1 MSGQS
6 IYLFHHR
13 KKRMKRREY
22 RKNTDAK
29 WCGSSKG
36 KTRQDKTRQDIVT
49 LQVQLF
55 GTQLARKRQSRR
67 AKLILLQNRY
77 YIIISKKQ
85 RKRKEEISV
94 MNSKA
99 RKTNLFNAT
108 CERGLRFRI
117 SRFYFLCY
125 HGCIKVI
132 IPLID
137 IGLPQS
143 KKVYV
148 YKARFEYKCIKK
160 YSNK

>member
-1 MSGQS
+1 MQPVKEAKT
-6 IYLFHHR
+6 LF
-13 KKRMKRREY
+13 
-22 RKNTDAK
+22 T
-29 WCGSSKG
+29 WCGGPRSSG
-36 KTRQDKTRQDIVT
+36 VGFFCFVSPQSVKTKETNPTRPGSPT
-49 LQVQLF
+49 PC
-55 GTQLARKRQSRR
+55 
-67 AKLILLQNRY
+67 
-77 YIIISKKQ
+77 KQ
-85 RKRKEEISV
+85 
-94 MNSKA
+94 A
-99 RKTNLFNAT
+99 
-108 CERGLRFRI
+108 LRFRI